1 MRKAIETCFRWLF
14 RYLFSDCGRVFA
26 VQAVWCACTAQAVH
40 PVRTE
45 SFSLNLSGELPSADG
60 RRFAVPTA
68 VGKRVDTCGFYPLNS
83 RFPLFL
89 SLAQTRDRRP
99 LRNRGTAEDFFY
111 RRGAQCA
118 PMSRPIRSA
127 GYRTAT
133 QTVYS
138 AQARHICAAQ
148 LVGLVAMDGACGF
161 NLITDVTAGCAD
173 LQR

>member
-1 MRKAIETCFRWLF
+1 MIASRSVSIWTSNEKSHRNV
-14 RYLFSDCGRVFA
+14 FSVA
-26 VQAVWCACTAQAVH
+26 
-40 PVRTE
+40 
-45 SFSLNLSGELPSADG
+45 FSLSVRRLRKGVCGTGGLARLNRAGGSSCPGGKFFAEPQ

-118 PMSRPIRSA
+118 PMSRAIRSA
-127 GYRTAT
+127 GYHTAA
-133 QTVYS
+133 QTVYA

-148 LVGLVAMDGACGF
+148 LVYAL
-161 NLITDVTAGCAD
+161 LWTATTSFI
-173 LQR
+173 